1 MSTEGNESRKCTTKS
16 IIIKA
21 EKRGDQA
28 SKKKVNKKEKIKRK
42 KRKKKE
48 KKK

>member
-21 EKRGDQA
+21 EPTEKRGEQA
-28 SKKKVNKKEKIKRK
+28 SKKKVNKKGEY
-42 KRKKKE
+42 
-48 KKK
+48 